1 MSATGGEQS
10 IEAILQLVLDGRE
23 GEALSA
29 IGVEFGKSTAE
40 ELRFYE
46 TAVSFSGGKRDRFEK
61 EREERQTRGRLANLY
76 NLSVFLMEKECW
88 EKAVTALEW
97 TIRLSD
103 DMDEPFF
110 LEESRFR
117 KAFCHK
123 ILGQRIEM
131 LKEKEKISAD
141 EIFFIGDAVLGVRD
155 LN

>member
-1 MSATGGEQS
+1 MNATGGEQS
-10 IEAILQLVLDGRE
+10 IEAILQLVLDGCE

-29 IGVEFGKSTAE
+29 ISVEFGKSTAE

-46 TAVSFSGGKRDRFEK
+46 TAVDSSGGKLDRFKK
-61 EREERQTRGRLANLY
+61 EREERRKRGRLANLY
-76 NLSVFLMEKECW
+76 GLSVFLMDKECW
-88 EKAVTALEW
+88 DKAVTALEW

-123 ILGQRIEM
+123 ALGQKIEM
-131 LKEKEKISAD
+131 LKEMKKVSANKT
-141 EIFFIGDAVLGVRD
+141 FFIGDEVLGVRD

>member
-61 EREERQTRGRLANLY
+61 EREERRNRGRLANLY
-76 NLSVFLMEKECW
+76 NFVG
-88 EKAVTALEW
+88 
-97 TIRLSD
+97 ISD
-103 DMDEPFF
+103 GE
-110 LEESRFR
+110 R
-117 KAFCHK
+117 
-123 ILGQRIEM
+123 
-131 LKEKEKISAD
+131 
-141 EIFFIGDAVLGVRD
+141 VLGKSGHRSRMD
-155 LN
+155 DQAFGRYGRALFP